1 MERAI
6 AAVAIVVAV
15 AIASALISRIVF
27 VREYE
32 AGLLYRAG
40 RFARRLGPGARI
52 VFPFWEEVVVVD
64 LRKRI
69 ATIPGQEVLSADNVG
84 LKVSVAAEY
93 QVADPVRAV
102 HEAQSYE
109 EALHVAIQLALRAAV
124 GAAKIDDLLAQRT
137 KIGKR
142 LADAVALQ
150 VEALGLRLHVVEVKD
165 VMFPGELKK
174 IFAEVVRAQKEG
186 QAALE
191 RARRNRGAPEPRE
204 RGTAGR
210 GEPGAHEPPRAPVGG
225 RGSRERRDRRARCS
239 AGARPGEPQA
249 NVRGRRGCAVGRFAS
264 KRQDLGG

>member
-6 AAVAIVVAV
+6 AAVAIVLAV
-15 AIASALISRIVF
+15 AIASALVWRALVRIVF

-52 VFPFWEEVVVVD
+52 VFPFWEEVVIVD
-64 LRKRI
+64 LRKRM
-69 ATIPGQEVLSADNVG
+69 ATIPGQEVLTADNVG

-93 QVADPVRAV
+93 EVVDPVRAV

-109 EALHVAIQLALRAAV
+109 DALHVAIQLSLRTAV
-124 GAAKIDDLLAQRT
+124 GAAKIDDLLAQRIE
-137 KIGKR
+137 IGKR
-142 LADAVALQ
+142 LAEVVGPQ
-150 VEALGLRLHVVEVKD
+150 IEGLGLRLHVVEVKD

-191 RARRNRGAPEPRE
+191 RARGETAALRSLANAARLVEESPALMNLRVLQSVGGAAASG
-204 RGTAGR
+204 GTVVLGVPQ
-210 GEPGAHEPPRAPVGG
+210 GLIPVG
-225 RGSRERRDRRARCS
+225 RAT
-239 AGARPGEPQA
+239 GA
-249 NVRGRRGCAVGRFAS
+249 
-264 KRQDLGG
+264 